1 MWVGKCC
8 TGRENR
14 KNNWGKVQNCP
25 QNIHNLKK
33 LQWIIKKFK
42 KKNGGYLVNNWKVI
56 NILCVDKCDK
66 KVDNYSGYHNMVFAG
81 FNNEKL
87 CV

>member
-1 MWVGKCC
+1 MDCRKRMGMWVGKCC

-33 LQWIIKKFK
+33 IA
-42 KKNGGYLVNNWKVI
+42 
-56 NILCVDKCDK
+56 
-66 KVDNYSGYHNMVFAG
+66 VDNKKIPGKKWGISC
-81 FNNEKL
+81 E
-87 CV
+87 